1 MAKRVYLFGG
11 GKSEGKADMKNLL
24 GGKGAN
30 LAEMSNLG
38 IPVPAG
44 FTITTEVCTEFYKNN
59 RQYPAGLKEEVN
71 GAMKKVEQIMGAR
84 FGDPSNPLLV
94 SVRSG
99 ARASMPGMMDTV
111 LNLGLNDKTIAG
123 IIKKSGNE
131 RFGWDSYRR
140 FIAMY
145 GDVVMGLKPAS
156 KDEHD
161 PFEDVMDNLK
171 KKRKVKMDLD
181 LTVEDLKELV
191 AQYKALIRKK
201 LKKDFPSDPYQQLW
215 GAIGAVFGSWM
226 NDRAILYRKMN
237 GIEDSWGTAVNI
249 QAMVFGNMGEDCA
262 TGVAFTRDPSTGDNR
277 FYGEYLINAQGED
290 VVAGI
295 RTPQQVTIMGSQK
308 WAKENNIKET
318 DRKGKYPSLEEYMP
332 KAYKQLYD
340 VYNKLEN
347 HYRDMQDIEF
357 TIQNQKLWMLQTRNG
372 KRTAAAA
379 VKIAVDMVKQGLI
392 TKKEA
397 LMRIDPVSLDQ
408 LLHPTL
414 DPKAKRNVITKG
426 LPASPGAGVGKV
438 VFNAEDAETW
448 SAKGEKVVLVR
459 VETSPEDLKGMTV
472 SQGILTARGGMTSH
486 AAVVARG
493 MGKCCVSGCSELEV
507 DYKKRV
513 FKIRNLTIKQGDFIS
528 LDGSTGEVMLGMVPT
543 VDPQLSGNF
552 GTIMK
557 WADEARKLGVRTNA
571 DTPHDAEVARNFG
584 AEGIGLCRTEH
595 MFFEGDRIKAMREMI
610 LADDLAGRKKALA
623 KLLTMQRKDFYGI
636 LKAMK
641 GFGVTIRLLDPPLH
655 EFVPHEEK
663 NQKEMAR
670 QLKVSPAVIKAKV
683 EALHEFNPMLG
694 HRGCRLG
701 ITYPEI
707 TEMQARAIFEAACQ
721 LKKEGVNVKPEVMV
735 PLVGHVKELI
745 MQKNIIIETAEAV
758 MKERKIKVDYM
769 VGTMIEVPRA
779 AVTADEIAAEA
790 QFFSF
795 GTNDLTQMTFGYSRD
810 DSGKFLPEYVDKKIL
825 PNDPFRVLDRDGVGK
840 LIRMAVEKGRG
851 VRKDLKVGICG
862 EHGGEPSSVEFC
874 HLVGLNYVSCSPYRV
889 PIARLAAAQAA
900 IKKEGNVKVS
910 STA

>member
-11 GKSEGKADMKNLL
+11 GSSEGKADMKNLL

-44 FTITTEVCTEFYKNN
+44 FTITTEVCMEFYKNN

-71 GAMKKVEQIMGAR
+71 QAMKKVEQIMGAK

-111 LNLGLNDKTIAG
+111 LNLGLNDKTIQG

-145 GDVVMGLKPAS
+145 GDVVMGLKPES

-161 PFEDVMDNLK
+161 PFEEVMDNLK

-181 LTVEDLKELV
+181 LTVNDLKELV
-191 AQYKALIRKK
+191 AQYKALIKKK
-201 LKKDFPSDPYQQLW
+201 LKKDFPSDPYEQLW

-226 NDRAILYRKMN
+226 NERAILYRKMN

-262 TGVAFTRDPSTGDNR
+262 TGVAFTRDPSTGDNS

-295 RTPQQVTIMGSQK
+295 RTPQQVTVVGSQK
-308 WAKENNIKET
+308 WAKENNIKDA
-318 DRKGKYPSLEEYMP
+318 DRKKKYPSLEEYMP
-332 KAYKQLYD
+332 KAYKQLND
-340 VYNKLEN
+340 IYNKLEN

-392 TKKEA
+392 TKDEA

-438 VFNAEDAETW
+438 VFNADDAEAW
-448 SAKGEKVVLVR
+448 SARGEKVILVR

-472 SQGILTARGGMTSH
+472 AQGILTARGGMTSH

-507 DYKKRV
+507 DYKKRI
-513 FKIRNLTIKQGDFIS
+513 FKIRNITIKQGDFIS
-528 LDGSTGEVMLGMVPT
+528 LDGSTGEVMLGKVPT

-557 WADEARKLGVRTNA
+557 WADESRKLGVRTNA
-571 DTPHDAEVARNFG
+571 DTPHDAEVARGFG

-623 KLLTMQRKDFYGI
+623 KLLKMQRKDFYGI

-641 GFGVTIRLLDPPLH
+641 GYGVTIRLLDPPLH

-670 QLKVSPAVIKAKV
+670 ELKVSPAVIKSKV

-735 PLVGHVKELI
+735 PLVGHVKELK
-745 MQKNIIIETAEAV
+745 MQKDIIVETAEQV
-758 MKERKIKVDYM
+758 MKEKKIKVDYM

-779 AVTADEIAAEA
+779 AVTADEIAGEA

-810 DSGKFLPEYVDKKIL
+810 DSGKFLPEYVEKKIL
-825 PNDPFRVLDRDGVGK
+825 PNDPFRVLDRNGVGK

-851 VRKDLKVGICG
+851 IRKDLKVGICG

-874 HLVGLNYVSCSPYRV
+874 HMVGLNYVSCSPYRV
-889 PIARLAAAQAA
+889 PIARLAAAQAS
-900 IKKEGNVKVS
+900 IMEKSNVKVS